1 MRTKEFHPFPK
12 MIEGPDSHLELRT
25 DLPLAPIQLASPEST
40 KFDTA
45 LQKTILQPAV
55 IPPDFRYIPTPAAIP
70 FQSNA

>member
-1 MRTKEFHPFPK
+1 MQTKEFHPFPE

-25 DLPLAPIQLASPEST
+25 DLPVAPIQLASPEST
-40 KFDTA
+40 KFESV

-55 IPPDFRYIPTPAAIP
+55 IPLYFRYIPKPATIS